1 MAPIILKIKG
11 NKSFSPFS
19 NLDSEEELSKTWRV
33 CTKVKDSLE
42 NGSRLENLSWR
53 LWFLHHLLVE
63 DSKGKT
69 HFKKLSMATTKKL
82 EGEKGTALSQL
93 PAPKSFNFANSA
105 IPIKKDQQPQQ
116 QAKKSKK
123 KSHKKPTV
131 NVATEVDSSKTEPVV
146 HNAPVPAKPSND
158 VKNEHTMVLHDVM
171 EVDNSPLPSPDSN
184 SSSPLSNEEQDYHTY
199 QNQQNTQPFVLHQ
212 YTSDQA
218 DDQVIELEDI
228 FGAFSSMQAFLSMDP
243 NQPPV
248 IQIPYDD
255 MMGSDWEQFSSPMS
269 SRAPSPTYN
278 TQLPENNSTNDNPY
292 FYNNN
297 MLYNELTPRTQSPP
311 TLGNTVSAGHMT
323 PSMAAQPMIHS
334 VPTSPVSS
342 SSLSHA
348 LQASI
353 PPSRPTMNN
362 RSMSQLPAQ
371 SINTTNA
378 PSVQSAMYVTATMP
392 PPPVGTLNKLLA
404 SLPPQTLNSAERIL
418 TPTNGGSSHAQSGR
432 LMYVDSSNSNSN
444 SIYPTS
450 LSVPSSPVSTVPPML
465 SRNGVPMSISQSI
478 AYTQHDGVSV
488 KQEER
493 AMKSGGM
500 NDDGENEPRTESKSI
515 CTNCGATST
524 PLWRRSANDELLCN
538 ACGLYLKLHNAPR
551 PKSLKPHIVRKDA
564 RGEDEAIQPICSNC
578 GTTTT
583 PLWRRDEDGA
593 PLCNAC
599 GLYLKLHHEK
609 RPMSMKTDI
618 IKKRQRYENGQ
629 NPGRRPSKKARVDGE
644 DVEPQQLYLGS
655 TSGGLSS
662 GMSSGISTPAQ
673 SPPPM
678 DRSNALDH
686 LGNVPSP
693 LDTSFSL

>member
-1 MAPIILKIKG
+1 MAPIVLKIKG

-53 LWFLHHLLVE
+53 LWFLHHLLVD

-105 IPIKKDQQPQQ
+105 IPLKKEYQPQPPV
-116 QAKKSKK
+116 AKKPKK
-123 KSHKKPTV
+123 KPQHKKSIPNVTAEVTDLAATKPDSLPTTV
-131 NVATEVDSSKTEPVV
+131 STKAGTDVKNEQVVQHHELMEVDSSP
-146 HNAPVPAKPSND
+146 
-158 VKNEHTMVLHDVM
+158 LH
-171 EVDNSPLPSPDSN
+171 SPNGSI
-184 SSSPLSNEEQDYHTY
+184 SSSPISNEEQELRAY
-199 QNQQNTQPFVLHQ
+199 QHQQHTQPFILHQ

-218 DDQVIELEDI
+218 DNQVIELEDI
-228 FGAFSSMQAFLSMDP
+228 FGTFSMQAFLSMDP

-255 MMGSDWEQFSSPMS
+255 MMGSDWDQFSPLS
-269 SRAPSPTYN
+269 SRAPSPTFN
-278 TQLPENNSTNDNPY
+278 TQLSESNANNDNPY
-292 FYNNN
+292 FYDSNL
-297 MLYNELTPRTQSPP
+297 LYGDVNSTRPQTSSASNLA
-311 TLGNTVSAGHMT
+311 NAVSAAHMSS
-323 PSMAAQPMIHS
+323 SMNAASMIHS
-334 VPTSPVSS
+334 DPTSPVSS
-342 SSLSHA
+342 SSISHA
-348 LQASI
+348 LQAVI
-353 PPSRPTMNN
+353 PTSRPRNN
-362 RSMSQLPAQ
+362 RSMTQLAPN
-371 SINTTNA
+371 STNEN
-378 PSVQSAMYVTATMP
+378 AMYVTAAMP
-392 PPPVGTLNKLLA
+392 PPPTGTLNKLLA
-404 SLPPQTLNSAERIL
+404 SLPPATISNAERIL
-418 TPTNGGSSHAQSGR
+418 TPPSTNSATVQASR
-432 LMYVDSSNSNSN
+432 LMYIDSSSSGNPVYS
-444 SIYPTS
+444 TS

-465 SRNGVPMSISQSI
+465 GRNVSISQSI
-478 AYTQHDGVSV
+478 AYTQQHSEGVSV

-493 AMKSGGM
+493 SMKSS
-500 NDDGENEPRTESKSI
+500 NEDGDNESRSESKSV

-564 RGEDEAIQPICSNC
+564 RGEDEAIQPVCSNC

-629 NPGRRPSKKARVDGE
+629 NPGRRPGKKARADCDDG
-644 DVEPQQLYLGS
+644 EPQQLYLGPGPPGPS
-655 TSGGLSS
+655 SGLSS
-662 GMSSGISTPAQ
+662 GFSSGISTPAQ

-678 DRSNALDH
+678 DRSNTLDH
-686 LGNVPSP
+686 LGSMPSP
-693 LDTSFSL
+693 LFSL